1 MNCLGRW
8 GVPSTF
14 YNPGVEPMDDR
25 SSEGEVLCS
34 VECMFV
40 GFFFA
45 SLFFEKIY
53 IFNVDH
59 FKSLY

>member
-1 MNCLGRW
+1 MIEAQKERFSVLLSACLW
-8 GVPSTF
+8 A
-14 YNPGVEPMDDR
+14 
-25 SSEGEVLCS
+25 
-34 VECMFV
+34 
-40 GFFFA
+40 FFFA